1 MRHSFAVL
9 VLLAFTAAATARAQ
23 STLLSFNSEPGDY
36 IGGGQQFTLTPS
48 DGTITASG
56 SSASGVSVSFSN
68 SGEFWF
74 LDFHPPV
81 GVALQPGMYEGATR
95 YPFQSP
101 TQPGLS
107 IDGDGRG
114 CNTLTGR
121 FVVLEAVYG
130 TGNTVQK
137 LAVDYEQHCEG
148 GTPALFGSV
157 RINSSV
163 TLEPR
168 LSAGSAK
175 IYEGD
180 AGIQQMRF
188 VISLSEPAPGPVSV
202 DYTTADGTATA
213 GADYISVSGTAHFAA
228 GETEVAVMV
237 PVFGDLIHEGDET
250 FTLSLQN
257 PAGALVAFG
266 QGVGT
271 IVDDDPLKTLLYFN
285 SQPGDYIGQGQRF
298 TLTPLDGTFTVSR
311 NFDNGV
317 ELDFDGED
325 FWTADFAAAG
335 NVPLTVGVYSGAVRF
350 PFQPANGNGLSI
362 YGAGRGCNTLTGQ
375 FVVLEVVY
383 GTGNTVQ
390 RFAAD
395 YEQHCEGGAPALFG
409 SVRYNSSI
417 PLAPQPTDFYTL
429 TPCRLLDTRQTGP
442 GVAANTVYNFAVT
455 GLCGVPL
462 TAQAVVV
469 NITAVAPTDIGD
481 LRLYPAGSP
490 APLAAVLAFTSGRT
504 LAGNAVGTLG
514 AGGSLAIQNDMPT
527 GSTGQTH
534 VVVDVVGYFQ

>member
-1 MRHSFAVL
+1 
-9 VLLAFTAAATARAQ
+9 
-23 STLLSFNSEPGDY
+23 
-36 IGGGQQFTLTPS
+36 
-48 DGTITASG
+48 
-56 SSASGVSVSFSN
+56 
-68 SGEFWF
+68 
-74 LDFHPPV
+74 
-81 GVALQPGMYEGATR
+81 
-95 YPFQSP
+95 
-101 TQPGLS
+101 
-107 IDGDGRG
+107 
-114 CNTLTGR
+114 
-121 FVVLEAVYG
+121 
-130 TGNTVQK
+130 
-137 LAVDYEQHCEG
+137 
-148 GTPALFGSV
+148 
-157 RINSSV
+157 
-163 TLEPR
+163 
-168 LSAGSAK
+168 
-175 IYEGD
+175 
-180 AGIQQMRF
+180 
-188 VISLSEPAPGPVSV
+188 
-202 DYTTADGTATA
+202 
-213 GADYISVSGTAHFAA
+213 
-228 GETEVAVMV
+228 
-237 PVFGDLIHEGDET
+237 
-250 FTLSLQN
+250 
-257 PAGALVAFG
+257 
-266 QGVGT
+266 
-271 IVDDDPLKTLLYFN
+271 
-285 SQPGDYIGQGQRF
+285 
-298 TLTPLDGTFTVSR
+298 LDGTFTVSR